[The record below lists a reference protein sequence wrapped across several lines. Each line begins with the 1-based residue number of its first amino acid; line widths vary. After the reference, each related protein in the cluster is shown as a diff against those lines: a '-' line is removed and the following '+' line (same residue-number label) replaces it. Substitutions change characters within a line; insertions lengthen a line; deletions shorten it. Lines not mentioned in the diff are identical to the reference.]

1 MAVEPTSIID
11 KLCAALAPVTR
22 QAGMAMA
29 LLGQYKQQTFQSHS
43 RYAAS
48 HAIQSFILGL
58 PAPREVNPERKRRE
72 ISPAKLVSVL
82 LKGAGDHE
90 REARFKFESVA

>member
-11 KLCAALAPVTR
+11 ELCAALAPVTR

-29 LLGQYKQQTFQSHS
+29 LLCQYKQQTFQSHS

-48 HAIQSFILGL
+48 HAIQSCILGL
-58 PAPREVNPERKRRE
+58 PAPREVNPERVIFSCKKVKAKTE
-72 ISPAKLVSVL
+72 IYMGEKKI
-82 LKGAGDHE
+82 LKIME
-90 REARFKFESVA
+90 